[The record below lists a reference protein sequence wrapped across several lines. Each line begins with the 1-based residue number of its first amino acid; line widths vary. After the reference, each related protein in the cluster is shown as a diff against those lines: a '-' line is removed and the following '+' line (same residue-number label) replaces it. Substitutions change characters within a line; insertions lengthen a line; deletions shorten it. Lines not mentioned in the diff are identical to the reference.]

1 MFKRSIAILVTAL
14 MCASA
19 LTGCGNTDEGQTSG
33 NTASDNTVN
42 AGNAK
47 TSGNTG
53 KTVLRI
59 MSMQQAENPEGPLET
74 EIAEEWL
81 AKHPDVEIE
90 WISVSANDMT
100 KKLSAMATGG
110 GLPDIITTPT
120 EMLASAKD
128 MGFLVD
134 LNEVFPKEFLEDFYP
149 EVLTQTT
156 IDGELLMLPYQ
167 GMNAALLYRSD
178 WLEETGLEV
187 PTNWEEFREVAKAM
201 TKDTDNDGTIDR
213 YGFAMMGTRNASAE
227 SRFLYITRSFGVRE
241 LYQEVDGTWKTDI
254 GNDDFKKALE
264 TFCDFAL
271 KDGVVN
277 PGVLE
282 TGYGEAAN
290 LIVTEKAG
298 MIITGSN
305 AVGTILTQNP
315 ELEGKLASCLIPA
328 GIQIV
333 SDPREAGYSISTD
346 CKNKELAADYIMFV
360 CSDDNLAKWTEKC
373 GRIPTKKSASDD
385 PALQTPELAGFAAG
399 TAYFYERPKH
409 SGYVEVQDVLG
420 EAYQSVLAGNATVE
434 QASETAREKVE
445 EIIQSYE

>member
-227 SRFLYITRSFGVRE
+227 SRFRL
-241 LYQEVDGTWKTDI
+241 
-254 GNDDFKKALE
+254 
-264 TFCDFAL
+264 
-271 KDGVVN
+271 
-277 PGVLE
+277 
-282 TGYGEAAN
+282 
-290 LIVTEKAG
+290 
-298 MIITGSN
+298 
-305 AVGTILTQNP
+305 
-315 ELEGKLASCLIPA
+315 
-328 GIQIV
+328 
-333 SDPREAGYSISTD
+333 
-346 CKNKELAADYIMFV
+346 
-360 CSDDNLAKWTEKC
+360 
-373 GRIPTKKSASDD
+373 
-385 PALQTPELAGFAAG
+385 
-399 TAYFYERPKH
+399 
-409 SGYVEVQDVLG
+409 
-420 EAYQSVLAGNATVE
+420 
-434 QASETAREKVE
+434 
-445 EIIQSYE
+445 